1 VDKVSY
7 ANKKGAGLLKSISRF
22 PVGVTMTAEHVIENG
37 TRYDPGDLAYWDEN
51 VTIGVDMEPDFLEV
65 YQV

>member
-1 VDKVSY
+1 MPARLIKICDKAS
-7 ANKKGAGLLKSISRF
+7 AKMINEQIDNNF
-22 PVGVTMTAEHVIENG
+22 D
-37 TRYDPGDLAYWDEN
+37 DPDELAYWDEN